1 MVYKAIIK
9 LPTYSKGRGE
19 KKRTNLFS
27 MNIYRNMHY
36 LSLNKVKQDYHK
48 EVEEWVKVL
57 PKFKNLTPKYILF
70 FKGKRKKDIDNYT
83 FPMHKFLMD
92 ALVENNIIE
101 DDHYEYVTKITTE
114 FGGLDTDNY
123 VVVEI
128 KGEEHGTE
136 QE

>member
-1 MVYKAIIK
+1 
-9 LPTYSKGRGE
+9 
-19 KKRTNLFS
+19 
-27 MNIYRNMHY
+27 
-36 LSLNKVKQDYHK
+36 
-48 EVEEWVKVL
+48 
-57 PKFKNLTPKYILF
+57 
-70 FKGKRKKDIDNYT
+70 
-83 FPMHKFLMD
+83 MD

>member
-1 MVYKAIIK
+1 
-9 LPTYSKGRGE
+9 
-19 KKRTNLFS
+19 
-27 MNIYRNMHY
+27 MHY
-36 LSLNKVKQDYHK
+36 IQKNNVKQAYHATVK
-48 EVEEWVKVL
+48 EWVKTL
-57 PKFKNLTPKYILF
+57 PKYKTIQPNYKLF
-70 FKGKRKKDIDNYT
+70 FNNKRKKDLDNYT